1 MRTYTNLAWPDDPY
15 RTSQQLYRRPS
26 PILASI
32 AISLPAQL
40 PSPAPAAVA
49 VAYLPL
55 HRTRAI
61 TVAEDT
67 LTFGFRVAS
76 TADAEK
82 VGELAELAD
91 LDLMQ
96 ARRHAAVLVGHDLP
110 LHLRAL
116 RNAAPG
122 QITRGLD
129 AIEADWADRTAQPRA
144 SATLVDIGTDLGD
157 GSKDLA
163 SVFREAAV
171 IPTPASLTSHDP
183 PDAMTAEHLAAAITE
198 QALAIALVVARHLG
212 RYHWDGVLATSQV
225 MAAAA
230 WDLFQYA
237 AWDHAS
243 CPQPVP

>member
-26 PILASI
+26 PILASV
-32 AISLPAQL
+32 AISLPAQ
-40 PSPAPAAVA
+40 PACAVPAAVA
-49 VAYLPL
+49 VACLPL

-61 TVAEDT
+61 TVTGDT

-110 LHLRAL
+110 LYLRAL

-129 AIEADWADRTAQPRA
+129 AMEADWADRKAQPRG
-144 SATLVDIGTDLGD
+144 SATLVDIGADMDD

-163 SVFREAAV
+163 GAFHGAAV
-171 IPTPASLTSHDP
+171 SPSPASLTSHDQS
-183 PDAMTAEHLAAAITE
+183 DAVTAEYLAAAVTE
-198 QALAIALVVARHLG
+198 QALAIALVGARHLG
-212 RYHWDGVLATSQV
+212 RYRWDGVLATAQI
-225 MAAAA
+225 MAAAT

-237 AWDHAS
+237 AWNHTS